1 MKRPSFIYKVAA
13 LRLFH
18 PTVSSVLFGAGF
30 YYCDTVSDGGG
41 LRWGCRRMFRLTPA
55 LSRQGRGIKVL
66 RMKSLPSLVKEIN
79 SRAYLDLD

>member
-41 LRWGCRRMFRLTPA
+41 LRHAAQAPA
-55 LSRQGRGIKVL
+55 LRVGVQAYVPPHPRPLPARG
-66 RMKSLPSLVKEIN
+66 EG
-79 SRAYLDLD
+79 